1 MERTHSSQ
9 SICVITPVYND
20 WESLDLLMADLDEEL
35 ERNGIS
41 AEILIVDDGSE
52 LRLRRTFTKEAT
64 GPGISRIRTIRIRCN
79 LGHQRAIISGM
90 TYALKN
96 FKAEGFLTMDSDG
109 EDSPADAIKMIKKW
123 RLDSSRAVVARRS
136 KRSEG
141 DVFRASYATYKL
153 LFRILTGRKIDFGN
167 FCILPRV
174 DAETITYREEA
185 WSHYASSIVK
195 SGIKITRM
203 DTNRAKRYRGHSKMN
218 YSSLVS
224 HGIAALAVF
233 LDVVLARCLVA
244 TTALAGLFIAGMIAV
259 VYITSFTGYG
269 IPGWGTTAAGVL
281 GLALVQVLSVQIV
294 TILVALAWRMK
305 ASEPPALIARTYIS
319 GEVTY

>member
-1 MERTHSSQ
+1 MERAQGSKPV
-9 SICVITPVYND
+9 CVVTPVYND
-20 WESLDLLMADLDEEL
+20 WESLDLLIADLGREL
-35 ERNGIS
+35 ERNGLS
-41 AEILIVDDGSE
+41 AEILVVDDGSD
-52 LRLRRTFTKEAT
+52 LSSRKTFTKEFV
-64 GPGISRIRTIRIRCN
+64 GPGILGIRTIRMRCN
-79 LGHQRAIISGM
+79 LGHQRAIVSGL

-96 FKAEGFLTMDSDG
+96 FDAEGFLTMDSDG
-109 EDSPADAIKMIKKW
+109 EDSPTDAVRMIKKW
-123 RLDSSRAVVARRS
+123 ELDRTMAVVARRS
-136 KRSEG
+136 KRSES
-141 DVFRASYATYKL
+141 DVFRVSYVGYKL
-153 LFRILTGRKIDFGN
+153 LFRILTGRRIDFGN

-195 SGIKITRM
+195 ARIRIARM
-203 DTNRAKRYRGHSKMN
+203 DVNRSKRYRGFSKMN

-224 HGIAALAVF
+224 HGIASLAVF

-244 TTALAGLFIAGMIAV
+244 TTVLGALFVAGMIAV

-319 GEVTY
+319 GEVSF